1 MEFSRYATR
10 DFRAEEG
17 LATTVWLL
25 ATLQMDD
32 EEFYDELR
40 QALDFAQRHRP
51 GKWLTDMRDFQ
62 FPINPTTQQWM
73 AEVFHPSMV
82 AAGVRRFAFVLPQE
96 LIAQL
101 SFEQVVDEVHEAH
114 GTGQPGQ
121 FPMRYFTSPEAA
133 LGWLQAG

>member
-25 ATLQMDD
+25 ATLQMDE

-40 QALDFAQRHRP
+40 QALHFAQRHRP
-51 GKWLTDMRDFQ
+51 SKWLADMRDFQ
-62 FPINPTTQQWM
+62 FPINPATQQWM
-73 AEVFHPSMV
+73 AEVFHPGMM
-82 AAGVRRFAFVLPQE
+82 AAGVRRFAFVMPQE

-101 SFEQVVDEVHEAH
+101 SFEQVVDEVYEAH
-114 GTGQPGQ
+114 GPEQPDQ
-121 FPMRYFTSPEAA
+121 FLIHFFASLEAA
-133 LGWLQAG
+133 LAWLQAG